1 MRASPRRRTPL
12 LLAALLVI
20 ATLNGCGTRE
30 TVQGG
35 AGENGGHA
43 RVKIGVPF

>member
-1 MRASPRRRTPL
+1 MKRTPL
-12 LLAALLVI
+12 LLTVLLVI
-20 ATLNGCGTRE
+20 ATLAGCGTRE

-35 AGENGGHA
+35 AGANGGHA